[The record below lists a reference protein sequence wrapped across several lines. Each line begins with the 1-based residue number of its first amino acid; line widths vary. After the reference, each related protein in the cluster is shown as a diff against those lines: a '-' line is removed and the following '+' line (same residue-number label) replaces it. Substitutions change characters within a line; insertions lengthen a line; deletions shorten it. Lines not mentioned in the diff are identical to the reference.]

1 MVLSIFFEKDLVDFV
16 FVGVHSNIKEKLE
29 HFEFLFV
36 NQLLQNIS
44 AIKSPNNSGES
55 HD

>member
-1 MVLSIFFEKDLVDFV
+1 VR
-16 FVGVHSNIKEKLE
+16 SNIKEKLE

-36 NQLLQNIS
+36 NQLLQNVL
-44 AIKSPNNSGES
+44 AIESPNNSGES